1 MRAFS
6 NKIRSV
12 FAPTH
17 ALAFKA
23 AQYDDCKNF
32 LAKRSAETEIVPIVD
47 ENQLI
52 MSTNG
57 AIAETGYRFNAIGF
71 AALSNALVSGLNGI
85 FNDLTG
91 ESGRRL
97 DNFTRVDVASAVN
110 IYNLVLRSRFDAL
123 RERTLL
129 VNHQEKTIEGF
140 LGLDHRIV
148 DNSVFLG
155 LVDEEIREKQ
165 PDAQFYRGEVVG
177 RELRLYYLDPTTRRN
192 DIYVDP
198 RHTFASGWCFSNR
211 EDVGAALRALLCLM
225 TKFGPAID
233 GDKKSGGHMRHT
245 GADIIGRAAM
255 TIGRVAG
262 QSLDMDVVAKN
273 VTRLMATS
281 LNFTD
286 SKSVIDAATKNW
298 VAFLGRFRVAKEAA
312 QQICKNAAAV
322 GADIDPR
329 NPLDAYSKQAL
340 QARTLYDMFCSIL
353 RTSRQQFHTT
363 RDAMQTAAMR
373 LLIPSK

>member
-12 FAPTH
+12 FAPVP

-23 AQYDDCKNF
+23 SQYDDCKNF

-52 MSTNG
+52 LSADGTV
-57 AIAETGYRFNAIGF
+57 AETGYRFNAIGF
-71 AALSNALVSGLNGI
+71 AALSNALVSGLNAT
-85 FNDLTG
+85 FNELTG
-91 ESGRRL
+91 ESGRRI
-97 DNFTRVDVASAVN
+97 DNFTRADIAAAVN
-110 IYNLVLRSRFDAL
+110 IYNIVLRSRFDAL

-129 VNHQEKTIEGF
+129 LNHNDKTIEGF

-148 DNSVFLG
+148 DNAVFFG
-155 LVDEEIREKQ
+155 LVDEEVREKQ
-165 PDAQFYRGEVVG
+165 PDAQFYRAEIVG
-177 RELRLYYLDPTTRRN
+177 REVRLYYLDPTTRRN
-192 DIYVDP
+192 DIYIDA

-211 EDVGAALRALLCLM
+211 EDSGVALRALPCLM

-233 GDKKSGGHMRHT
+233 GGKTTGGHMRHT
-245 GADIIGRAAM
+245 GADVVGRATM
-255 TIGRVAG
+255 VIGKAAA

-273 VTRLMATS
+273 VSRLMASS

-298 VAFLGRFRVAKEAA
+298 VSFLGRFRVAKEVAR
-312 QQICKNAAAV
+312 QICKNAAAV

-329 NPLDAYSKQAL
+329 NPLDAYSKQVL
-340 QARTLYDMFCSIL
+340 QSRTLYDMFCSIL
-353 RTSRQQFHTT
+353 RTSRQQYHTT
-363 RDAMQTAAMR
+363 RDALQISAMR
-373 LLIPSK
+373 LLVPSK